1 MANPQFAVGDHIVS
15 TCPVGRWEAVVHE
28 VRDRKDK
35 VLKHKGDDG
44 YCYVT
49 VGCWVKDGSPMKIDR
64 GAARQLWAKHMTKLK
79 KTQMKE
85 NQ

>member
-1 MANPQFAVGDHIVS
+1 MAKPQFAVGDHIVS
-15 TCPVGRWEAVVHE
+15 TDPCGRWEAVVYE

-49 VGCWVKDGSPMKIDR
+49 VGHWVEDGTPTIGG
-64 GAARQLWAKHMTKLK
+64 GAARQLWAKHMTKLD
-79 KTQMKE
+79 
-85 NQ
+85 